1 MLVRNLPAELLQCCS
16 VPCFSLNQWV
26 SFGSFCLLAC
36 LFCFIFINV
45 KNSFQYT
52 CICGS
57 YLNVIVANHTCFSS
71 QTDWRQVTD
80 LLLKTGSLGLAGLW
94 ACGFFVLF
102 CGLFFG
108 LLCVFVVVVVVFPF
122 GEPLSSHSPPF
133 FSQWLFFF
141 VFYNESFIARVCSCL
156 AFEELGPSMGV
167 SGRFTK
173 HIPSSFL

>member
-94 ACGFFVLF
+94 ACGFFCVVLWAFFWFVVCFCGGGCCFSLWRTAEFSLTSLFITMVILF
-102 CGLFFG
+102 CVL
-108 LLCVFVVVVVVFPF
+108 
-122 GEPLSSHSPPF
+122 
-133 FSQWLFFF
+133 
-141 VFYNESFIARVCSCL
+141 
-156 AFEELGPSMGV
+156 
-167 SGRFTK
+167 
-173 HIPSSFL
+173 